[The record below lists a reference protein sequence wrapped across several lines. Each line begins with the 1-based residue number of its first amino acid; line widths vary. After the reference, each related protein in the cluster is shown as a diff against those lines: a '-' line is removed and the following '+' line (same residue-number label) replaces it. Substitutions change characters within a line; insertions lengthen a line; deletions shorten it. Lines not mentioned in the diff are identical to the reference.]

1 MTKPA
6 TRVIG
11 HTIWHL
17 VRAHS
22 ATFREMYTLG
32 TGLIVNATGMEL
44 IRLQKV
50 PIMKVTGNKI
60 LSMAMAEKL
69 SQVVL
74 NTREST

>member
-6 TRVIG
+6 TKVIG

-22 ATFREMYTLG
+22 ATFREMYTPG
-32 TGLIVNATGMEL
+32 TGLIVNATGMVL
-44 IRLQKV
+44 TRPQKV
-50 PIMKVTGNKI
+50 PIMREIGNKM
-60 LSMAMAEKL
+60 LSMATAEKL